1 MSDTVTNIQVQTIY
15 TAKHA
20 PANVSSRLKIWGV
33 VSLLVAGAWL
43 YVVWWPVWDW
53 AQAPLMIGTIGA
65 LPGMP
70 ASQPSPPVSD
80 GQAGLNELSALL
92 GSDPIAPPADGS
104 DESGEAATKDNA
116 TADQNAATADD
127 TDKSNSTRPNES
139 SGKPNGANASTAGPT
154 GAQAALV
161 TGLIAWIVA
170 PALLGLWIAMAGAA
184 SLGGSVVVR
193 RMGVV
198 LALLALIAAGAA
210 AWHIQK
216 TTEWYESILPMW
228 TKPVLVSLGGLCA
241 VGIGLAM
248 NRKALFL
255 QRSGAVMVILS
266 AGLTVAAFW
275 AASRWGP
282 SAEPT
287 PLFYARVFGQQSA
300 FGWITLIALW
310 GLK

>member
-15 TAKHA
+15 TAEHA
-20 PANVSSRLKIWGV
+20 PAGASSRLKVWGV

-70 ASQPSPPVSD
+70 ASQPSPAVSD
-80 GQAGLNELSALL
+80 GQAGLNELSVLL
-92 GSDPIAPPADGS
+92 GSDPIAPPSDGK
-104 DESGEAATKDNA
+104 DDPKQAASKSKAAASQRT
-116 TADQNAATADD
+116 TAADD
-127 TDKSNSTRPNES
+127 ANKPDSKAPSKSMQET
-139 SGKPNGANASTAGPT
+139 GGDDAAGPT

-161 TGLIAWIVA
+161 TGLIAWIIA

-184 SLGGSVVVR
+184 SLGGPVIVR
-193 RMGVV
+193 RAGLI
-198 LALLALIAAGAA
+198 LALLALVSAGAA

-228 TKPVLVSLGGLCA
+228 TKPVLVSLGGLFA

-275 AASRWGP
+275 SASRWGP